1 MSLRIALVGPIAAP
15 LTEPVAGGLERLL
28 IDLARGLQRRGHT
41 VRLFGATAGPPD
53 LDFEAI
59 TPTPLSSDRRIADDC
74 PPEVYQPAFIDE
86 HITYLTAAERIRAD
100 DHDIVHSHATHY
112 LPLITLD
119 RGPAPLLTTL
129 HLPPNPWQIAAARR
143 SRAHFVCLSTDHAH
157 RWRPHLP
164 RPPHIVFNGVDTHHF
179 AFASTP
185 GPEALWVGR
194 LVPEKGCDDAIAAAK
209 LAGIRLHIAGPI
221 DDTAWFTR
229 AIEPHLGERVRYL
242 GHLDRDA
249 LAAAYR
255 RHTTCLVTPKWD
267 EPFGLVVL
275 EALASGTPVAGY
287 RRGALPELVTEGTGR
302 LVEGDSVEALAAA
315 LIEASAC
322 DRASC
327 RAHAQRLDIDGM
339 VGRYEALY
347 EEIIRAERAP

>member
-86 HITYLTAAERIRAD
+86 HITYLTAAEHIRAD
-100 DHDIVHSHATHY
+100 GYDIVHSHATHY

-119 RGPAPLLTTL
+119 RGPAPLLATL

-179 AFASTP
+179 AFAP
-185 GPEALWVGR
+185 DPDPAALWVGR

-249 LAAAYR
+249 LADAYR

-322 DRASC
+322 DRAAC